1 MSDPNMKRASL
12 AEIKRMRE
20 AGELHHNPNAPT
32 GESLGREFWAKA
44 MVFSPQGTPPKS
56 VHLKLD
62 PEVFNFFKSQGK
74 GHLTKMQEVLRAYA
88 AAHQ

>member
-1 MSDPNMKRASL
+1 
-12 AEIKRMRE
+12 MRE
-20 AGELHHNPNAPT
+20 AGELHHNPNAPV

-44 MVFSPQGTPPKS
+44 MVSSPQGTPPKS

-62 PEVFNFFKSQGK
+62 PEVFDFYKSKGK

-88 AAHQ
+88 VAHQ

>member
-1 MSDPNMKRASL
+1 MRRASS

-20 AGELHHNPNAPT
+20 AGELHHNPDAAA
-32 GESLGREFWAKA
+32 GGSLERGFWAKA
-44 MVFSPQGTPPKS
+44 VLSSPPGTPPKS

-62 PEVFNFFKSQGK
+62 PEVFDFFKSQGK

-88 AAHQ
+88 AEHQ